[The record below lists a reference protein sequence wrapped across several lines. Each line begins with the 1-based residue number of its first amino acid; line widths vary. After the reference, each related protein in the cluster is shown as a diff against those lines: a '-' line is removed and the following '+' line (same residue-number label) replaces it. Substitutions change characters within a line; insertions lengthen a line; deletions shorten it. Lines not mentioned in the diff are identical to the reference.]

1 MAEVPT
7 PEQQE
12 LLEKQLA
19 TNEKL
24 LKVEKERLATAKES
38 GATIT
43 ERLDLQASIEKR
55 EQTQLELNIQLGRLS
70 GEWLEAAQKRLA
82 LLEESENQLKKQS
95 KTLDSIGKKSKFVGE
110 AWKDSF
116 IGSLVD
122 SGVSIDQVGEK
133 LKETL
138 SPANITGS
146 FLLAIQQA
154 TLATVAAAG
163 QLRGEVVGVTGNIEA
178 FDTTVMGASTGAT
191 RFGVGIEEAAKA
203 TSALSQSM
211 SGFSS
216 AAPALQ
222 QELVQTAASF
232 EYLGVSA
239 STFGANMQIA
249 EKSFGMTGNEALG
262 LQKDMAK
269 LAAGIGV
276 PIGQLAQ
283 DFNSNASS
291 FAAYGDAGIKMFK
304 DLARQSKETGIAMN
318 DLLSITQQFDT
329 FEGAAD
335 AAGKLNAVLGGGI
348 VDSMQLLGATEE
360 QRIDILR
367 NSVAASG
374 KSFDS
379 MSRFERMAVANAAG
393 ITDMNQ
399 AMAMFSEK
407 ARQNAKAADQNALSQ
422 EKLEEIQKASVA
434 TGRDLELI
442 FQSFAV
448 LVGPLVQI
456 VKFLANGFHVL
467 NDALGGFLPQIL
479 FGVMVL
485 TRFSLVAKGISLVMT
500 ILGAILPAI
509 GSAFGLIGA
518 TAPAGGAGLAGF
530 GAAASAAAFPILL
543 IGLGMGALALG
554 VGAAAAGFSLLVDS
568 TKELFGTLLEAGP
581 TKMAEMAA
589 ATYDFSLSMFS
600 LGFAVQS
607 VAPSLLLMTATL
619 PLIGL
624 MFAMMA
630 SSVTEVAN
638 GISSMA
644 DSLAS
649 VSSEGGI
656 IEFTRQV
663 GEITTDNVDNLSAL
677 MDQAERYVEVQT
689 SLKVGALV
697 DPFVEALKQMTSV
710 VAPAAK
716 AAGSGSKEIVLVLDD
731 REFGRA
737 VTDVIDDKMNISMA

>member
-1 MAEVPT
+1 MADVTDPKEKAW
-7 PEQQE
+7 
-12 LLEKQLA
+12 LEKQLED
-19 TNEKL
+19 TREL
-24 LKVEKERLATAKES
+24 LKLDE
-38 GATIT
+38 
-43 ERLDLQASIEKR
+43 ERLDIAKKEGVVV
-55 EQTQLELNIQLGRLS
+55 TDQLELQAGIERSKAKQFELEKQLG
-70 GEWLEAAQKRLA
+70 
-82 LLEESENQLKKQS
+82 LLTAEQLKKYAS
-95 KTLDSIGKKSKFVGE
+95 TLKGFDDAEKKLNKQIKALDNIGTKVKFVGE

-133 LKETL
+133 LKETF

-154 TLATVAAAG
+154 TIATVAAAG

-211 SGFSS
+211 SSFSGAS
-216 AAPALQ
+216 GALKDD
-222 QELVQTAASF
+222 LVQTAASF
-232 EYLGVSA
+232 ENLGISA

-318 DLLSITQQFDT
+318 DLLSITSQFDT

-348 VDSMQLLGATEE
+348 VDSMQLLGATEA

-379 MSRFERMAVANAAG
+379 MDRFERMAVANAAG

-456 VKFLANGFHVL
+456 VKFLANGFHEL
-467 NDALGGFLPQIL
+467 NDIVGGFLPQIL
-479 FGVMVL
+479 FGIMVL
-485 TRFSLVAKGISLVMT
+485 TRFSLVAK
-500 ILGAILPAI
+500 ILGLTMSLIGAVFPAI
-509 GSAFGLIGA
+509 IGGLGGLIG
-518 TAPAGGAGLAGF
+518 TAPPAGGALAGF
-530 GAAASAAAFPILL
+530 GAAASAAALPILL
-543 IGLGMGALALG
+543 IGLGIGALAIG
-554 VGAAAAGFSLLVDS
+554 IGAAAAGFSLLVDS

-689 SLKVGALV
+689 SLKIGALV

>member
-1 MAEVPT
+1 MADVIT
-7 PEQQE
+7 PEEQA
-12 LLEKQLA
+12 LLEKHLA
-19 TNEKL
+19 TTKQL
-24 LKVEKERLATAKES
+24 LATEQERLETAKKSNASVTDKLNLES
-38 GATIT
+38 SI
-43 ERLDLQASIEKR
+43 ASKSAEILEIEIQIGGISEENLKKKR
-55 EQTQLELNIQLGRLS
+55 EQLVEQQRLS
-70 GEWLEAAQKRLA
+70 KQYE
-82 LLEESENQLKKQS
+82 KQS
-95 KTLDSIGKKSKFVGE
+95 KALDNIGSKVKFVGE

-133 LKETL
+133 LKETF

-154 TLATVAAAG
+154 TIATVAAAG

-211 SGFSS
+211 SSFSGAS
-216 AAPALQ
+216 GALKND
-222 QELVQTAASF
+222 LVQTAASF
-232 EYLGVSA
+232 ENLGISA

-291 FAAYGDAGIKMFK
+291 FAAYGDAGIKMFE

-318 DLLSITQQFDT
+318 DLLSITSQFDT

-348 VDSMQLLGATEE
+348 VDSMQLLGATEAE
-360 QRIDILR
+360 RIDILR

-374 KSFDS
+374 RSFDS
-379 MSRFERMAVANAAG
+379 MSRFEKMAVANAAG

-399 AMAMFSEK
+399 AMTMFSEK

-434 TGRDLELI
+434 TGKDLTLI

-485 TRFSLVAKGISLVMT
+485 TRFSLVAK
-500 ILGAILPAI
+500 ILGLTMSLIGAVFPAI
-509 GSAFGLIGA
+509 IGGLGGLIG
-518 TAPAGGAGLAGF
+518 TAPPAGGALAGF
-530 GAAASAAAFPILL
+530 GAAASAAALPILL
-543 IGLGMGALALG
+543 IGLGIGALALG
-554 VGAAAAGFSLLVDS
+554 IGAAAAGFSLLVDS

-581 TKMAEMAA
+581 AKMAEMASS
-589 ATYDFSLSMFS
+589 TYAFSLSMFS

-607 VAPSLLLMTATL
+607 VAPSLLLMAATL

-624 MFAMMA
+624 MFALMS

-644 DSLAS
+644 ESLAS
-649 VSSEGGI
+649 VTSEGGI

-663 GEITTDNVDNLSAL
+663 GEITTDNVDNLSSL

-697 DPFVEALKQMTSV
+697 DPFVEALKQMTSI

>member
-1 MAEVPT
+1 MADVIT
-7 PEQQE
+7 PEEQA
-12 LLEKQLA
+12 LLEKHLA
-19 TNEKL
+19 TTKRL
-24 LKVEKERLATAKES
+24 LATEQERLETAKKSNASVTDKLNLES
-38 GATIT
+38 SI
-43 ERLDLQASIEKR
+43 ASKSAEILEIEIQIGGISEENLKKKR
-55 EQTQLELNIQLGRLS
+55 EQLVEQQRLS
-70 GEWLEAAQKRLA
+70 KQYE
-82 LLEESENQLKKQS
+82 KQS
-95 KTLDSIGKKSKFVGE
+95 KALDNIGSKVKFVGE

-133 LKETL
+133 LKETF
-138 SPANITGS
+138 SPANISGS

-154 TLATVAAAG
+154 TIATVAAAG

-211 SGFSS
+211 SSFSGAS
-216 AAPALQ
+216 AALKND
-222 QELVQTAASF
+222 LVQTAASF
-232 EYLGVSA
+232 ENLGISA

-249 EKSFGMTGNEALG
+249 EKSFGMTGKEALG

-348 VDSMQLLGATEE
+348 VDSMQLLGATEA

-374 KSFDS
+374 RSFDS
-379 MSRFERMAVANAAG
+379 MSRFEKMAVANAAG

-399 AMAMFSEK
+399 AMTMFSEK

-456 VKFLANGFHVL
+456 VKFLANGFHEL
-467 NDALGGFLPQIL
+467 NDIVGGFLPQIL
-479 FGVMVL
+479 FGIMVL
-485 TRFSLVAKGISLVMT
+485 TRFSLVAK
-500 ILGAILPAI
+500 ILGLTMSLIGAVFPAI
-509 GSAFGLIGA
+509 IGGLGGLIG
-518 TAPAGGAGLAGF
+518 TAPPAGGALAGF
-530 GAAASAAAFPILL
+530 GAAASAAALPILL
-543 IGLGMGALALG
+543 IGLGIGALALG
-554 VGAAAAGFSLLVDS
+554 IGAAAAGFSLLVDS

-581 TKMAEMAA
+581 AKMAEMAA
-589 ATYDFSLSMFS
+589 STYAFSLSMFG

-607 VAPSLLLMTATL
+607 VAPSLLLMAATL

-624 MFAMMA
+624 MFALMS

-644 DSLAS
+644 ESLAS
-649 VSSEGGI
+649 VTSEGGI

-663 GEITTDNVDNLSAL
+663 GEITTDNVDNLSSL

-697 DPFVEALKQMTSV
+697 DPFVEALKQMTSI

>member
-1 MAEVPT
+1 MADVIT
-7 PEQQE
+7 PEEQA
-12 LLEKQLA
+12 LLEKHLA
-19 TNEKL
+19 TTKRL
-24 LKVEKERLATAKES
+24 LATEQERLETAKKSNASVTDKLNLES
-38 GATIT
+38 SI
-43 ERLDLQASIEKR
+43 ASKSAEILEIEIQIGGISEENLKKKR
-55 EQTQLELNIQLGRLS
+55 EQLVEQQRLS
-70 GEWLEAAQKRLA
+70 KQYE
-82 LLEESENQLKKQS
+82 KQS
-95 KTLDSIGKKSKFVGE
+95 KALDNIGSKVKFVGE

-133 LKETL
+133 LKETF
-138 SPANITGS
+138 SPANISGS

-154 TLATVAAAG
+154 TIATVAAAG

-211 SGFSS
+211 SSFSGAS
-216 AAPALQ
+216 AALKND
-222 QELVQTAASF
+222 LVQTAASF
-232 EYLGVSA
+232 ENLGISA

-249 EKSFGMTGNEALG
+249 EKSFGMTGKEALG

-348 VDSMQLLGATEE
+348 VDSMQLLGATEAE
-360 QRIDILR
+360 RIDILR

-374 KSFDS
+374 RSFDS
-379 MSRFERMAVANAAG
+379 MSRFEKMAVANAAG

-399 AMAMFSEK
+399 AMTMFSEK

-456 VKFLANGFHVL
+456 VKFLANGFHEL
-467 NDALGGFLPQIL
+467 NDIVGGFLPQIL
-479 FGVMVL
+479 FGIMVL
-485 TRFSLVAKGISLVMT
+485 TRFSLVAK
-500 ILGAILPAI
+500 ILGLTMSLIGAVFPAI
-509 GSAFGLIGA
+509 IGGLGGLIG
-518 TAPAGGAGLAGF
+518 TAPPAGGALAGF
-530 GAAASAAAFPILL
+530 GAAASAAALPILL
-543 IGLGMGALALG
+543 IGLGIGALALG
-554 VGAAAAGFSLLVDS
+554 IGAAAAGFSLLVDS

-581 TKMAEMAA
+581 AKMAEMAA
-589 ATYDFSLSMFS
+589 STYAFSLSMFG

-607 VAPSLLLMTATL
+607 VAPSLLLMAATL

-624 MFAMMA
+624 MFALMS

-644 DSLAS
+644 ESLAS
-649 VSSEGGI
+649 VTSEGGI

-663 GEITTDNVDNLSAL
+663 GEITTDNVDNLSSL

-697 DPFVEALKQMTSV
+697 DPFVEALKQMTSI